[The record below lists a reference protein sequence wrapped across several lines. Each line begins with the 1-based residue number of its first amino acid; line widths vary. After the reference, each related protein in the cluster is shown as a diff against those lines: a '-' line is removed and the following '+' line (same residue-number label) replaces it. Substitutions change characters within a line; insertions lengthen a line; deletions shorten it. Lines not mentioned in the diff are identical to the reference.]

1 MSAWF
6 HNNIPDMDKEV
17 PKSGGFMWF
26 HIVRYP
32 YAMVLTVYL
41 NLHSIQVLISR
52 MNRYYTDD
60 RRYVLLKAPYVSSV
74 RLVFLPGMKL

>member
-1 MSAWF
+1 MR
-6 HNNIPDMDKEV
+6 
-17 PKSGGFMWF
+17 F

-41 NLHSIQVLISR
+41 NLNSIQVLISR

-74 RLVFLPGMKL
+74 RLVFLPGMKLKASGYHKIYSREFTKSRTC